1 MAFTYSKSGLADE
14 ELEKIMKKKLE
25 EMKSYKEPEILD
37 LTDSNF
43 DKAIIGDTPVIVD
56 FWATWC
62 GPCQFMSPIFEKT
75 AKKYK
80 TIRFARVNVDN
91 APGISQRY
99 GVYSIPTFIVFNNGE
114 PVDKAMGAVG
124 EPGLNMLAQKY
135 A

>member
-1 MAFTYSKSGLADE
+1 LVDE

-43 DKAIIGDTPVIVD
+43 DKDIVGDTPVIVD

-62 GPCQFMSPIFEKT
+62 GPCQFMSPIFEKIS
-75 AKKYK
+75 KKYK

-124 EPGLNMLAQKY
+124 EAGLNMLAQKY

>member
-1 MAFTYSKSGLADE
+1 LADE

-43 DKAIIGDTPVIVD
+43 DKAIVGDTPMIVD

-62 GPCQFMSPIFEKT
+62 GPCQFMSPIFEKIS
-75 AKKYK
+75 KKYK

-91 APGISQRY
+91 APGISQR
-99 GVYSIPTFIVFNNGE
+99 
-114 PVDKAMGAVG
+114 
-124 EPGLNMLAQKY
+124 
-135 A
+135 

>member
-1 MAFTYSKSGLADE
+1 LKSRKD
-14 ELEKIMKKKLE
+14 
-25 EMKSYKEPEILD
+25 PEILELED
-37 LTDSNF
+37 YNF
-43 DKAIIGDTPVIVD
+43 DKALAGDTPVIVD

-62 GPCQFMSPIFEKT
+62 GPCQFMLPIFERI

-80 TIRFARVNVDN
+80 TVRFARVNVDE

-99 GVYSIPTFIVFNNGE
+99 GVYSIPTFIVFKNGE

-124 EPGLNMLAQKY
+124 EPGLSILAQKY

>member
-1 MAFTYSKSGLADE
+1 MVDE
-14 ELEKIMKKKLE
+14 EIEKIMKKRLS
-25 EMKSYKEPEILD
+25 EMASHKESEMME
-37 LTDSNF
+37 LTDANF
-43 DKAIIGDTPVIVD
+43 DQSIAGDAPVIVD

-62 GPCQFMSPIFEKT
+62 GPCQFMLPIFARI

-99 GVYSIPTFIVFNNGE
+99 GVYAIPTFLVFKNSE
-114 PVDKAMGAVG
+114 LVDKAMGAVG

-135 A
+135 SQ

>member
-1 MAFTYSKSGLADE
+1 LVDE

-25 EMKSYKEPEILD
+25 EMKSYKEPEILE
-37 LTDSNF
+37 LVDSNF
-43 DKAIIGDTPVIVD
+43 DKAIVGDTPVIVD

-62 GPCQFMSPIFEKT
+62 GPCQFMSPIFEKM

-114 PVDKAMGAVG
+114 PVDKTMGAVG

>member
-1 MAFTYSKSGLADE
+1 MQTASGNMTRIDATGLKD
-14 ELEKIMKKKLE
+14 
-25 EMKSYKEPEILD
+25 
-37 LTDSNF
+37 F
-43 DKAIIGDTPVIVD
+43 VDKQRGKVVLVD

-62 GPCQFMSPIFEKT
+62 GPCQFMSPIFEKI

>member
-1 MAFTYSKSGLADE
+1 MGFIHKLLGLVDE

-25 EMKSYKEPEILD
+25 EMKSRKEQEILE
-37 LTDSNF
+37 LVDSTF
-43 DKAIIGDTPVIVD
+43 DKALVGDTPVIVD

-62 GPCQFMSPIFEKT
+62 GPCQFMSPIFDKI
-75 AKKYK
+75 AKKFK
-80 TIRFARVNVDN
+80 TIRFARVNVDE

-99 GVYSIPTFIVFNNGE
+99 GVYSIPTFIVFLNGE

-135 A
+135 S